1 MINKYNELR
10 QTFLNG
16 VKELFPNSPDLQI
29 EVTVDNISKQEVEVL
44 NLTKKEQTLFG
55 DLKYLTA
62 YHLSLSDNDFINNEE
77 ETIIDNFQSELY
89 K

>member
-29 EVTVDNISKQEVEVL
+29 EVTVDNISLGEMDDIWL
-44 NLTKKEQTLFG
+44 AKKEHELFCS
-55 DLKYLTA
+55 LKYLEV
-62 YHLSLSDNDFINNEE
+62 SVNDD
-77 ETIIDNFQSELY
+77 ETMTDNFKSELY